1 MDKENSRL
9 SVSGQV
15 LNQIQMMLKSGKF
28 HPGDFLPSERELAT
42 SLNVGR
48 PAVREALKALEVI
61 GVVNIMH
68 GRGIQVVIPSVESVI
83 QSLLAPVTITPAD
96 LFNILEV
103 REIIDPKCAYIAAMR
118 ATADQLQALA
128 ELLFRM
134 NDSVNNFSEFAD
146 ADYEFH
152 FKVAEYTN
160 NPMLKRIFEAVAALF
175 HLQHYRTAE
184 IPGHKE
190 TIEFHTAVYRAI
202 YDHNPQEAEKQMAAH
217 IQDTRRRLSNISH
230 LEGINRR

>member
-1 MDKENSRL
+1 MVKENSRQ
-9 SVSGQV
+9 SVSSQV
-15 LNQIQMMLKSGKF
+15 LTEIQNMLKSGKIK
-28 HPGDFLPSERELAT
+28 PGDFLPSERELAA

-48 PAVREALKALEVI
+48 PAVREALKALEII

-68 GRGIQVVIPSVESVI
+68 GKGIQVITPSVESVI

-128 ELLFRM
+128 ELLVKMR
-134 NDSVNNFSEFAD
+134 NSVTNPAEFAD

-152 FKVAEYTN
+152 FKVAEFAN
-160 NPMLKRIFEAVAALF
+160 NPMLKRVFEAVAGLL

-184 IPGHKE
+184 IPGHQE

-202 YDHNPQEAEKQMAAH
+202 AEHNPEEAEKQMAAH
-217 IQDTRRRLSNISH
+217 IQDTRRRLSNSH
-230 LEGINRR
+230 LESISRG

>member
-1 MDKENSRL
+1 MVKENSRQ
-9 SVSGQV
+9 SVSSQV
-15 LNQIQMMLKSGKF
+15 LTEIQNMLKSGKIK
-28 HPGDFLPSERELAT
+28 PGDFLPSERELAA

-48 PAVREALKALEVI
+48 PAVREALKALEII

-68 GRGIQVVIPSVESVI
+68 GKGIQVITPSVESVI

-128 ELLFRM
+128 ELLVKMR
-134 NDSVNNFSEFAD
+134 NSVTNPAEFAD

-152 FKVAEYTN
+152 FKVAEFAN
-160 NPMLKRIFEAVAALF
+160 NPMLKRVFEAVAGLL

-184 IPGHKE
+184 IPGHQE

-202 YDHNPQEAEKQMAAH
+202 AEHNPEEAEKQMAAH
-217 IQDTRRRLSNISH
+217 IQDTRRRLSNSH
-230 LEGINRR
+230 LESINRG